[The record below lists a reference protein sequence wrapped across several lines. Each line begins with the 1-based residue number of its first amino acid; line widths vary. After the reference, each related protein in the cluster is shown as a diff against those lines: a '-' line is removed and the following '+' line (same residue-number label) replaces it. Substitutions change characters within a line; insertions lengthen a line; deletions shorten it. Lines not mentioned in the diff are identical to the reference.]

1 MKKRPTFH
9 RRRQKFSPSN
19 PIAVGGG
26 SKMADFGDG
35 GGRPH
40 PPKSTPAC
48 PPKPP
53 IGGGRKWGS
62 PLLNFGAERQKGQ
75 FYDAEEAA
83 EEIFRNFGNFASST
97 FLTISAN
104 AKHWNYWNR
113 FVVCSL
119 IMPNALLISR
129 QKCTRWS
136 IPKYWNER
144 SEWN

>member
-1 MKKRPTFH
+1 MQFSLNKLHFPDEKKAN
-9 RRRQKFSPSN
+9 FSPAPSKIFALQ
-19 PIAVGGG
+19 PDCGGGG

-104 AKHWNYWNR
+104 AKH
-113 FVVCSL
+113 
-119 IMPNALLISR
+119 
-129 QKCTRWS
+129 
-136 IPKYWNER
+136 
-144 SEWN
+144 